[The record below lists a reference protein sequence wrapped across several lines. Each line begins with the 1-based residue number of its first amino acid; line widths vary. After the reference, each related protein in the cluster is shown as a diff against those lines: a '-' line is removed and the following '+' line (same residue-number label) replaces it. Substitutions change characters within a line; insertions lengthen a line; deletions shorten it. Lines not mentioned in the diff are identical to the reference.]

1 MSAAAPCVGFSPFH
15 VATMLSICES
25 CPAEVKAACLQS
37 AADAPFPFLEPQVWG
52 GVVLPRDRDLLP
64 ASAVRVAA
72 RPDPRRVGRPSAF
85 EVSGVDPDSC
95 TSGSHTAV
103 MSAGA

>member
-64 ASAVRVAA
+64 ASAVRAV
-72 RPDPRRVGRPSAF
+72 RILVGLGVRRRLRCRVLTLILVRL
-85 EVSGVDPDSC
+85 
-95 TSGSHTAV
+95 
-103 MSAGA
+103 GAILP